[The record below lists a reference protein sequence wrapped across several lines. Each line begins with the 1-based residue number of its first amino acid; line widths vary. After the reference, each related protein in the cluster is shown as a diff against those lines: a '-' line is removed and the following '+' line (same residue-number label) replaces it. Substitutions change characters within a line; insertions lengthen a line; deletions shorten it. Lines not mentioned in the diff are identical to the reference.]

1 MDCSKKLSNKS
12 ERLQNQ
18 ALRIIFCKNRRTC
31 SQVLR
36 DQVKILILFNCRRL
50 FRFITAFKIVN
61 DINCPKQLQDKLI
74 KRSSIRSRS
83 LRDDS
88 LLNVPNAKS
97 GFGEKTFEF
106 AAVRDWNS
114 LPRDIRTMTNLS
126 TFTININALWLNW
139 LVELLF
145 FKINNWYNVHRKYVR
160 YFKDYVMIYLYMC
173 VFTCPND
180 GQVKHM

>member
-31 SQVLR
+31 SQVVW
-36 DQVKILILFNCRRL
+36 DQVKILTLFNCRRL
-50 FRFITAFKIVN
+50 FRFITSFKIVN

-74 KRSSIRSRS
+74 KRSSIRFRS
-83 LRDDS
+83 LRDDF

-114 LPRDIRTMTNLS
+114 LPGDIRTMTNLS
-126 TFTININALWLNW
+126 TFRSKLF
-139 LVELLF
+139 EFLLQED
-145 FKINNWYNVHRKYVR
+145 H
-160 YFKDYVMIYLYMC
+160 D
-173 VFTCPND
+173 
-180 GQVKHM
+180 